1 MGTSFRP
8 DPLSGAY
15 QMTFKK
21 YSDLLLGGLLVLG
34 CILLLSVLIPVGV
47 HDPGQVDQ
55 AVLAPDFWIKIIVW
69 GLLAVGVF
77 ILWHGYRASKRD
89 DDEAPEAD
97 DQLPFPRNV
106 ISVLLVIVFLFV
118 YQQSIE
124 YLGVIAT
131 SIVAILLMTTFSGYR
146 NWKAIIPVAALLP
159 VGLYYFFLKVAH
171 IPMPLGIFG

>member
-1 MGTSFRP
+1 
-8 DPLSGAY
+8 
-15 QMTFKK
+15 MTFKK

-34 CILLLSVLIPVGV
+34 CILLLTVLIPVAV

-55 AVLAPDFWIKIIVW
+55 AALAPDFWIKIIVW
-69 GLLAVGVF
+69 GLLPVGGVVA
-77 ILWHGYRASKRD
+77 WNGYKASKRD
-89 DDEAPEAD
+89 DEGVEAD

-106 ISVLLVIVFLFV
+106 ISVLSVIVFLFV

-124 YLGVIAT
+124 YLGVIVT
-131 SIVAILLMTTFSGYR
+131 SIVAILVMATFAGYR

-171 IPMPLGIFG
+171 IPMPLGVFE